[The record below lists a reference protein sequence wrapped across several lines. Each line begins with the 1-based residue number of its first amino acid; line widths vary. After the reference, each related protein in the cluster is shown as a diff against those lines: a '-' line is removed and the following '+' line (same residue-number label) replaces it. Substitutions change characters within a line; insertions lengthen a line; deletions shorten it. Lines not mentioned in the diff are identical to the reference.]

1 MTEFLDT
8 RVGEYRLVERLGSGG
23 MGEVYR
29 AVHETLGR
37 TVAIKVLTEALE
49 DPSFVERFLNEARIQ
64 ASLVHPNI
72 VTLFD
77 FIQVGGRPAIVMEF
91 VDGETIA
98 DHLRQNGPM
107 PLKRVLV
114 VFRAV
119 VDAVRHVHSHGI
131 VHRDIKAHNVKLA
144 ADGTVKLLDFGIAKS
159 SGSPRLTL
167 KGQFIGTLHAC
178 APEQL
183 RGEAADERSDVW
195 ALGVLLYELLT
206 GRVPFDADSVGE
218 FVRKVDAGTFA
229 PPSSRTPDVPAAVD
243 ALVARCLE
251 AQRER
256 RFASAAD
263 LLTAVDGLAH
273 GSRARAAFPT
283 PPTSPWKAPD
293 VVGLLREQWPLAA
306 AVVVLAVVLTAA
318 VLARGRSQPVTV
330 PTGLSRTSPA
340 VTGASSDEP
349 AVGTATVS
357 IGLVGAS
364 AEVWVNHRPVGT
376 TPCRF
381 SAQIGREVE
390 VVLKVPGYRPLAKR
404 LEVLP
409 HSNEYVYS
417 VQELQP
423 R

>member
-1 MTEFLDT
+1 MTELLDT

-72 VTLFD
+72 VTLYD

-107 PLKRVLV
+107 PLERALA

-183 RGEAADERSDVW
+183 RGEAADEQSDVW
-195 ALGVLLYELLT
+195 ALGVLLYELVT

-218 FVRKVDAGTFA
+218 FIRKVDAGTFA
-229 PPSSRTPDVPAAVD
+229 PPSSRAPDVPAAVD
-243 ALVARCLE
+243 ALVAQCLE

-273 GSRARAAFPT
+273 GSRARAALPT
-283 PPTSPWKAPD
+283 PPTTPRKAPD

-318 VLARGRSQPVTV
+318 LLARGRAQPVTV
-330 PTGLSRTSPA
+330 PTASSRTSPA
-340 VTGASSDEP
+340 VTGAPSGEP
-349 AVGTATVS
+349 AVGMATVS

-364 AEVWVNHRPVGT
+364 AEVRVNGRPVGT

-390 VVLKVPGYRPLAKR
+390 VILEVPGYRPLAKR

-417 VQELQP
+417 VRELQP